1 MRYAIIRA
9 AQQHTADTVPGT
21 GMAVITDAGMRWDPP
36 PKPNARWANGSPCWR
51 GILSNGEDVMCQA
64 PTLTSAQIAP
74 GLLCLQFTHTGAGL
88 SLGRTTP
95 YGEELAPEC
104 LYGIQILQGNRRID
118 AADLAVRV
126 EGDRVWLSGP
136 ELQVVST
143 RVLVAQGDWY
153 QVNLY
158 NSAGLPARPAIA
170 DAVPKATP

>member
-1 MRYAIIRA
+1 MPGPDADFGPDRTGLALPAI
-9 AQQHTADTVPGT
+9 HPH
-21 GMAVITDAGMRWDPP
+21 
-36 PKPNARWANGSPCWR
+36 GS
-51 GILSNGEDVMCQA
+51 
-64 PTLTSAQIAP
+64 
-74 GLLCLQFTHTGAGL
+74 
-88 SLGRTTP
+88 RTFAWPHPP